1 MYSRGKEDGI
11 EQAFINIGF
20 DLVEDTGRRKKHHAD
35 KIMRHEDVS
44 ITVAIDH
51 KSTTNKEGIRITK
64 EMLDKIKLEASS
76 VVLPNSTRKGAIPI
90 LTFSLYD
97 MQRKFAII
105 EIDDLGVFCK

>member
-11 EQAFINIGF
+11 EQAFIDIGF

-35 KIMRHEDVS
+35 KIMRNEDVS

-64 EMLDKIKLEASS
+64 DMLDKIKLEAG
-76 VVLPNSTRKGAIPI
+76 KDMIPI

-105 EIDDLGVFCK
+105 EIEDLGVFCK

>member
-1 MYSRGKEDGI
+1 MIKIYWKGKEDGI
-11 EQAFINIGF
+11 ENAFIDIGF
-20 DLVEDTGRRKKHHAD
+20 ELKEDMSRRKKHKAD
-35 KIMRHEDVS
+35 KLMHNNNCN

-64 EMLDKIKLEASS
+64 EMLDKVKLDAGDN
-76 VVLPNSTRKGAIPI
+76 VPI

-105 EIDDLGVFCK
+105 EIKDLGLFTR